1 MKISEK
7 KIREDVKDR
16 LSELENYL
24 DTLKYLKNDLHD
36 KDLIEDIKGLIQ
48 KRQPEYNNLEN
59 REAKYEEKD
68 KDYLNREY
76 VNDQL

>member
-1 MKISEK
+1 MKISEE
-7 KIREDVKDR
+7 KIREDVEDR

-36 KDLIEDIKGLIQ
+36 KDLIEDIKGLIE

-59 REAKYEEKD
+59 REAKYEKKD